1 MNITAKRLK
10 QLREERKLSQNDVA
24 KLIGISRTAYVK
36 YESGE
41 NRPIRKLNELS
52 KLFNVSTDYL
62 LGNDQKYSDTT
73 KDLVLSDKEREI
85 IYKYRFLSSAAKG
98 TVELI
103 LENQYENEKEKRSNE
118 EKAI

>member
-10 QLREERKLSQNDVA
+10 QLREEKRLSQNEVA

-52 KLFNVSTDYL
+52 ALFNVSTDYL
-62 LGNDQKYSDTT
+62 LGNDV
-73 KDLVLSDKEREI
+73 KDLALSDKERDI
-85 IYKYRFLSSAAKG
+85 IYKYRFLSPTAKA

-103 LENQYENEKEKRSNE
+103 LNNQYENEKEEKSNE